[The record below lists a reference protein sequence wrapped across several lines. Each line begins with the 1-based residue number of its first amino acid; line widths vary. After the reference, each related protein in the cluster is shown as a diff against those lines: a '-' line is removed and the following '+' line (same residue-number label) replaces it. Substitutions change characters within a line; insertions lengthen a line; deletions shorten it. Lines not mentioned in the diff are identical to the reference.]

1 MVAFYRGINFV
12 GGMQDWAGL
21 LRCGQGWQD
30 MRQRWPRGWITTF
43 AWWQTNM
50 LTSDVQTDVLPY
62 LLCKCV
68 AFGQSMADVNTA
80 ECRQIEFG
88 FLCICSDRCTTIPDR
103 DTKNRISISEF
114 GTFSLTFSFSYH
126 VSWSFLSSL
135 TEYLNVLC
143 SITLKNTSSFLKHC
157 LLLPG
162 GLLLSQKLP
171 SFPFLQ
177 LLKMGAV
184 RLRLTTDLL
193 SRGSFQF
200 SELCYSL
207 LAVLDSALNI

>member
-1 MVAFYRGINFV
+1 MCKLMCCPTYYASVWLSDNLWLMSTQLNADKLSLAFS
-12 GGMQDWAGL
+12 A
-21 LRCGQGWQD
+21 
-30 MRQRWPRGWITTF
+30 F
-43 AWWQTNM
+43 A
-50 LTSDVQTDVLPY
+50 QTDVPQY
-62 LLCKCV
+62 L
-68 AFGQSMADVNTA
+68 T
-80 ECRQIEFG
+80 EI
-88 FLCICSDRCTTIPDR
+88 
-103 DTKNRISISEF
+103 TKNRISISEF

-207 LAVLDSALNI
+207 LAVLDSALNIWPYTNTVGSYVHPGVTHSLLIVE